1 MTIRSDR
8 LLALSVLLFAFI
20 AGGAAGVAADRAWL
34 RTHAT
39 GWVIGDRRER
49 RASKDAVEAETI
61 PTPLEQLD
69 LSPDQQRR
77 LHTIA
82 GRWRPQAARAV
93 AAIRPVVA
101 ELENKMFAD
110 MLCVLSKDQQD
121 KYMASLRLQEA
132 DSAMIDERF
141 YLVRTKQ
148 CPAESAVE
156 GAPR

>member
-8 LLALSVLLFAFI
+8 LLALSVLLVAFI
-20 AGGAAGVAADRAWL
+20 AGGAAGVATDRAWL
-34 RTHAT
+34 RTHPT

-49 RASKDAVEAETI
+49 RTSKDAVEAETI

-69 LSPDQQRR
+69 PSPDQQRR

-110 MLCVLSKDQQD
+110 MLCVLSKNQQD
-121 KYMASLRLQEA
+121 KYMASLRLQGA

>member
-8 LLALSVLLFAFI
+8 LLALSLLLVAFI
-20 AGGAAGVAADRAWL
+20 AGGAAGAAADRAWL

-39 GWVIGDRRER
+39 GWLIGDRRER
-49 RASKDAVEAETI
+49 RGPRNAIEAETI
-61 PTPLEQLD
+61 PTPLERLD

-77 LHTIA
+77 LHAIA
-82 GRWRPQAARAV
+82 GRWRPQAAQAV

-101 ELENKMFAD
+101 GLENKMFAD

-121 KYMASLRLQEA
+121 KYLASLRSGGA

-148 CPAESAVE
+148 CPAE
-156 GAPR
+156 GAAR

>member
-8 LLALSVLLFAFI
+8 LLALSVLLVAFI

-34 RTHAT
+34 RTHEMA
-39 GWVIGDRRER
+39 WLIGDRRER
-49 RASKDAVEAETI
+49 RAPRDAIEAETI

-93 AAIRPVVA
+93 AAIRPVVE

-110 MLCVLSKDQQD
+110 MLCVLSTDQQD
-121 KYMASLRLQEA
+121 KYLVTLRRQGA
-132 DSAMIDERF
+132 DSAKIDERF

-148 CPAESAVE
+148 CPAE
-156 GAPR
+156 GAAR

>member
-8 LLALSVLLFAFI
+8 LLALSLLIVAFI

-39 GWVIGDRRER
+39 ASLIGTRRER
-49 RASKDAVEAETI
+49 RTPTGAIESETI

-77 LHTIA
+77 LHAIA

-110 MLCVLSKDQQD
+110 MLCVLSTDQQD
-121 KYMASLRLQEA
+121 KYLASLRQQGA

-148 CPAESAVE
+148 CPAEGPAG